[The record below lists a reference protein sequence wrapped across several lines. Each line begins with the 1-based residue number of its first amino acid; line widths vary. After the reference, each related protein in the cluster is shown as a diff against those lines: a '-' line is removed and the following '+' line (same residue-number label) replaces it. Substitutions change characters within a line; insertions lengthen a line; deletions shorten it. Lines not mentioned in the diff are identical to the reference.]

1 MASLSV
7 LPLPLAGEG
16 RGGGATTPGLHSRLV
31 FLYVAGLASPTGLP
45 LFEAVMNSFQ
55 AIRDAKLAK
64 GKGHVTIAILRETD
78 LFKGEN
84 PPIIGFEVTDN
95 GIGLD
100 DENFDSFNTAFSR
113 RKVSAGGKGLG
124 RFTWLKAFDGALIES
139 TFQGENSLLTRSY
152 TFDERYT
159 LDTAGLPMPVNTGYP
174 GTTITLTGLKRNYKE
189 KVPRS
194 VDVIIQ
200 KLIEHFILV
209 LLEPDC
215 PMVILIDQGQLRH
228 QRNLRK
234 GLPISVVE
242 THVFNRRCRF
252 HDARVPL
259 ANLAHDETQARL
271 RRRPARRHQR

>member
-1 MASLSV
+1 MSIKIDLGNQVRQTV
-7 LPLPLAGEG
+7 LPQWKPL
-16 RGGGATTPGLHSRLV
+16 
-31 FLYVAGLASPTGLP
+31 LP

-64 GKGHVTIAILRETD
+64 GNGHVTIAILRETD

-84 PPIIGFEVTDN
+84 PPINSFEVTDN

-113 RKVSAGGKGLG
+113 RKVSAGGKGLR
-124 RFTWLKAFDGALIES
+124 RFTWLKAFDGTLIES

-194 VDVIIQ
+194 FVAFLQ
-200 KLIEHFILV
+200 TEKHLV
-209 LLEPDC
+209 ADRLGYRVRHLLEGNLPFMSSAKPAASRAHPDVDLRPRC
-215 PMVILIDQGQLRH
+215 GQRII
-228 QRNLRK
+228 
-234 GLPISVVE
+234 GDDVV
-242 THVFNRRCRF
+242 VGCK
-252 HDARVPL
+252 VP
-259 ANLAHDETQARL
+259 DRL
-271 RRRPARRHQR
+271 ESGSRYAARRALILGPLDPESWFGCRQL

>member
-1 MASLSV
+1 MWPV
-7 LPLPLAGEG
+7 LLRPRVACMSIKIALGNQVRQTFLPQWKPL
-16 RGGGATTPGLHSRLV
+16 
-31 FLYVAGLASPTGLP
+31 LP

-55 AIRDAKLAK
+55 AIRDAKLAT
-64 GKGHVTIAILRETD
+64 GNGHVTIGILRETD

-124 RFTWLKAFDGALIES
+124 RFTWLKPFDAALIKS
-139 TFQGENSLLTRSY
+139 TFRGENSLLKRSY

-159 LDTAGLPMPVNTGYP
+159 LDTPGLPMPSNPAYP
-174 GTTITLTGLKRNYKE
+174 RTKITLTGLKRNYKE

-200 KLIEHFILV
+200 KLIEH
-209 LLEPDC
+209 C
-215 PMVILIDQGQLRH
+215 
-228 QRNLRK
+228 
-234 GLPISVVE
+234 
-242 THVFNRRCRF
+242 
-252 HDARVPL
+252 
-259 ANLAHDETQARL
+259 
-271 RRRPARRHQR
+271 

>member
-1 MASLSV
+1 
-7 LPLPLAGEG
+7 
-16 RGGGATTPGLHSRLV
+16 
-31 FLYVAGLASPTGLP
+31 
-45 LFEAVMNSFQ
+45 MNSFQ

-64 GKGHVTIAILRETD
+64 AKGHVTIAILRETD

-84 PPIIGFEVTDN
+84 PPINGFEVTDN

-159 LDTAGLPMPVNTGYP
+159 LDTAGLPMPGNTGYP

-194 VDVIIQ
+194 FVAFLQ
-200 KLIEHFILV
+200 TEKHLV
-209 LLEPDC
+209 ADRL
-215 PMVILIDQGQLRH
+215 GY
-228 QRNLRK
+228 
-234 GLPISVVE
+234 
-242 THVFNRRCRF
+242 
-252 HDARVPL
+252 RV
-259 ANLAHDETQARL
+259 
-271 RRRPARRHQR
+271 